1 MAKQRTRGQKV
12 KSQGIYNFG
21 SCSGR
26 WFRSRLG
33 RYCLFKLQTKTVQC
47 QLGFEGAK
55 SLNAFIHI
63 TPENKVK
70 LAIAR
75 AEMGQGVH
83 TALAMLTAEELEVDL
98 DQIEVIHPQVES
110 PYANVNLATHY
121 ERNSSSEGFHFMQKV
136 AYILPYIA
144 TGGSTTIRDGYDHY
158 RMMGASA
165 KEMLLKAAAKKW
177 SIDPELLT
185 AQQGF
190 ITNNKTN
197 EKLSYGELS
206 VLAAEE
212 KPNDKTCN
220 QV

>member
-1 MAKQRTRGQKV
+1 MAKQRTRGQKLSRRAFIISGAV
-12 KSQGIYNFG
+12 VGGGFALGLGGIAFSNYKRKQF
-21 SCSGR
+21 SA
-26 WFRSRLG
+26 
-33 RYCLFKLQTKTVQC
+33 
-47 QLGFEGAK
+47 LGFEGAK

-158 RMMGASA
+158 RIMGASA
-165 KEMLLKAAAKKW
+165 KGMLLKAAAKKW

-185 AQQGF
+185 AQRGF
-190 ITNNKTN
+190 ITNKKTN

-212 KPNDKTCN
+212 KPDYSAAT